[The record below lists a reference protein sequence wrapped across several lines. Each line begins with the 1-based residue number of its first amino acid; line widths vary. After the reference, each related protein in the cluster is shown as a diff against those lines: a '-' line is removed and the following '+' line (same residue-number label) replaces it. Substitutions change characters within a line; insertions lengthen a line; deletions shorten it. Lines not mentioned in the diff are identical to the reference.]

1 MSIYF
6 NPLRPCGRRPL
17 TTKEPPEPSNISIHS
32 ARVGGDGKRAR
43 LVKIN
48 LYFNPL
54 RPCGRRPGRRQHS
67 NRFQIFQSTPPVW
80 AETLRAIHPIP
91 VVNIF
96 QSTPPVWAETRPV
109 LQFSAVAYISI
120 HSARVGG
127 DPFWSACAPP
137 RAYFNP
143 LRPCGRRLQDTHT
156 PGHWLKFQSTPPVWA
171 ETLLPPLS
179 AVCYFISIHS
189 ARVGGDGKA
198 VYNPAPASRFQST
211 PPVWAETCFLRMVL
225 VHS

>member
-1 MSIYF
+1 MGGDPVADSIAIDFKYFNPLRPCGRRHCGLYIRSRLSIYF

-143 LRPCGRRLQDTHT
+143 LRPCGRRRNRR
-156 PGHWLKFQSTPPVWA
+156 
-171 ETLLPPLS
+171 
-179 AVCYFISIHS
+179 C
-189 ARVGGDGKA
+189 
-198 VYNPAPASRFQST
+198 
-211 PPVWAETCFLRMVL
+211 
-225 VHS
+225 